1 MDKATFGFDECDGA
15 LWHVIH
21 DESNGNIEID
31 STLYRY
37 EDKSLQPDELGFKYH
52 VLTFKEEDH
61 TSAEVLTAYIGDVRH
76 FIDNHG
82 KAGYNGVMVKAKSIP
97 KKTIKQM
104 FLTVLANWK
113 FPDKTIRAVL
123 KGV

>member
-1 MDKATFGFDECDGA
+1 MEKTTSGFDGCDGA

-21 DESNGNIEID
+21 DESGENIKID

-82 KAGYNGVMVKAKSIP
+82 KAGYNGVMVKFKSIP

-104 FLTVLANWK
+104 FLAVLANWK